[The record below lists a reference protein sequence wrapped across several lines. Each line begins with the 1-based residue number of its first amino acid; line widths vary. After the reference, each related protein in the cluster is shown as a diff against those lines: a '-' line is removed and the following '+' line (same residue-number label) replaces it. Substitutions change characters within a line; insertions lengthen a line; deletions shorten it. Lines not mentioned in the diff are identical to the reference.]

1 MVVMEMEMVSGWEV
15 ESLEELVTTLP
26 SVERAERWLP
36 TPLPLPGARTTLRR
50 RSSTL
55 AQGGEMPGD
64 PSETGDWGPG
74 CGR

>member
-50 RSSTL
+50 PSSTL
-55 AQGGEMPGD
+55 TPGPRRRD
-64 PSETGDWGPG
+64 AW
-74 CGR
+74 